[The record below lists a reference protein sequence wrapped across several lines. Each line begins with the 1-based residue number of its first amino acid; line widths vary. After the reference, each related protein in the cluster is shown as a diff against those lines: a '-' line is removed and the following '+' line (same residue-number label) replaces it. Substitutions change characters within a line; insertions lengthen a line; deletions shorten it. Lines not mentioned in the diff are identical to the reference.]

1 MDEHKN
7 EAMKTRTYHDQA
19 ARTKRVNNYMLLGT
33 TILYIMSF
41 FIVLLQMQEKK
52 ENYIFFVII
61 LALSVICIIVN
72 NYFYR
77 KNPVS
82 ETFRYLSVGGYA
94 FVYALLLFSIGS
106 YYIAVTLVVVL
117 MGAILYYDSKFM
129 SIFASYLLLINILR
143 AIILIVTG
151 TGSTP
156 LVEIC
161 SLFVILICT
170 TTLIFST
177 RIGGLFIEDTVGA
190 VLDERAHID
199 EILSEV
205 LEISAVVQ
213 SDIDAT
219 SIIIHDLNDST
230 NTVNKTVEEIAAG
243 TNSATQSIID
253 QTHMT
258 GVIQNEIKDTEHSTN
273 QVVSVVKESSESIAT
288 SLQAFEDL
296 KGHSQEIA
304 SINGN
309 VADAMNELQEKAK
322 AVNNIIGVIL
332 NVSSQTNLLA
342 LNASIEAARAGEAG
356 KGFAVVADEIR
367 NLAEQT
373 RVSTEHITKILEE
386 LNDTSTYASD
396 IVNHSIHV
404 NTKQSESIQSVS
416 QSMDLVHTNMNM
428 LTTDITD
435 MNKKISNVS
444 TSNQTIVDHISQ
456 VSAVFEEITSS
467 TENATSITNNSR
479 LLAEKADTLLHEVLE
494 VSHKLDKYK

>member
-1 MDEHKN
+1 M
-7 EAMKTRTYHDQA
+7 
-19 ARTKRVNNYMLLGT
+19 
-33 TILYIMSF
+33 
-41 FIVLLQMQEKK
+41 
-52 ENYIFFVII
+52 
-61 LALSVICIIVN
+61 
-72 NYFYR
+72 
-77 KNPVS
+77 
-82 ETFRYLSVGGYA
+82 
-94 FVYALLLFSIGS
+94 VYALLLFSIGS

-143 AIILIVTG
+143 TIIVIG

-156 LVEIC
+156 LVEFC
-161 SLFVILICT
+161 NLFVILICT
-170 TTLIFST
+170 STLIFST
-177 RIGGLFIEDTVGA
+177 RIGGLFIQDTVGA

-219 SIIIHDLNDST
+219 SFIIHDLNDST

-258 GVIQNEIKDTEHSTN
+258 GVIQNEIKDTEDSTN
-273 QVVSVVKESSESIAT
+273 NVVSVVKESSDSIAT
-288 SLQAFEDL
+288 SLQAFEDF
-296 KGHSQEIA
+296 KNHSKEIA

-309 VADAMNELQEKAK
+309 VADA
-322 AVNNIIGVIL
+322 
-332 NVSSQTNLLA
+332 
-342 LNASIEAARAGEAG
+342 
-356 KGFAVVADEIR
+356 IR

-404 NTKQSESIQSVS
+404 NTQQSESIQSVS
-416 QSMDLVHTNMNM
+416 ESMDLVHTNMNM
-428 LTTDITD
+428 LTADITD
-435 MNKKISNVS
+435 INKKISNVS

-494 VSHKLDKYK
+494 VSHKLEKYK

>member
-7 EAMKTRTYHDQA
+7 DAKKTRTYHDQA

-41 FIVLLQMQEKK
+41 FIVIFQMQEKK
-52 ENYIFFVII
+52 ENYMFFVII
-61 LALSVICIIVN
+61 LAFSVICMIVN

-82 ETFRYLSVGGYA
+82 ETFRYISVGGYA
-94 FVYALLLFSIGS
+94 LVYALLLFSIGS

-143 AIILIVTG
+143 AIILIVSG

-161 SLFVILICT
+161 SLFVTLICT

-177 RIGGLFIEDTVGA
+177 RIGGLFIQDTVGA

-205 LEISAVVQ
+205 L
-213 SDIDAT
+213 DIDAT
-219 SIIIHDLNDST
+219 SFIIHDLNDST

-243 TNSATQSIID
+243 TSSATQSIID

-273 QVVSVVKESSESIAT
+273 NVVSVVKESSHSIAT
-288 SLQAFEDL
+288 SLQAFEVL
-296 KGHSQEIA
+296 KSHQA
-304 SINGN
+304 
-309 VADAMNELQEKAK
+309 
-322 AVNNIIGVIL
+322 
-332 NVSSQTNLLA
+332 
-342 LNASIEAARAGEAG
+342 
-356 KGFAVVADEIR
+356 
-367 NLAEQT
+367 
-373 RVSTEHITKILEE
+373 
-386 LNDTSTYASD
+386 
-396 IVNHSIHV
+396 
-404 NTKQSESIQSVS
+404 
-416 QSMDLVHTNMNM
+416 
-428 LTTDITD
+428 
-435 MNKKISNVS
+435 
-444 TSNQTIVDHISQ
+444 IVDHISQ
-456 VSAVFEEITSS
+456 VTAVFEEITSS